1 MLADSPEMEERNS
14 ILLSF
19 SEIFKI
25 MERIDDSFIVMK
37 RNGARYAGVAAGG
50 IVFLLGMIA
59 LPFILN
65 YMFPIT
71 PGSHGLPGSFETF
84 FQSALVIIPILSIVV
99 GLVTYFY
106 VKKSYIQP
114 FVSHKMRLQELT
126 KAINEKT
133 AKETNFIEKTLQ
145 LIDQMSG
152 WAPKLI
158 TYKGDEAQVYGIA
171 AFLIVALISFFSGT
185 LYVGIPVSFLIGV
198 IVWLYFRYE
207 KRNEAELQLQEFRAW
222 KKRFEEEKN
231 GFLETL

>member
-1 MLADSPEMEERNS
+1 LADGPEMEERNS

-50 IVFLLGMIA
+50 IIFLLGMIA

-71 PGSHGLPGSFETF
+71 PGSHSLPESFWILYRTAF
-84 FQSALVIIPILSIVV
+84 VIIPVLSIAV
-99 GLVTYFY
+99 GFITYFY
-106 VKKSYIQP
+106 VKKSYIRP
-114 FVSHKMRLQELT
+114 FVSHKMKLQELT

-145 LIDQMSG
+145 LIDQMSS

-158 TYKGDEAQVYGIA
+158 TYKGDEAQAYGIA
-171 AFLIVALISFFSGT
+171 AFLIVALVSFFSGT
-185 LYVGIPVSFLIGV
+185 LYVGIPVSFLVGL

-207 KRNEAELQLQEFRAW
+207 KRMEAELQLQEFRAW

-231 GFLETL
+231 CFLETL